1 MNVTVLLLNLQKLYL
16 LRCLAHV
23 FDLLKKGMTSR
34 LLNPSSVRFRK
45 SFFLFLI
52 KTHVTCENKA
62 LSTFSSWA
70 EVRLIHVLMANAVI
84 LVRTT
89 SI

>member
-1 MNVTVLLLNLQKLYL
+1 MLRLKLQKMYL
-16 LRCLAHV
+16 LRCLAHM

-45 SFFLFLI
+45 YFFLFLI

-70 EVRLIHVLMANAVI
+70 EVGLINVLMVNAVI